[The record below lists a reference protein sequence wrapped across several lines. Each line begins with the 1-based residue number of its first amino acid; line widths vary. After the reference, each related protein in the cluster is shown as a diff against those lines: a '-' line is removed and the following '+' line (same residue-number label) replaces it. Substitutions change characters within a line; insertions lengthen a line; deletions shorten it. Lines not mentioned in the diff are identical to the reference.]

1 MKNKKITFVNFCV
14 DIGRGDLPPNN
25 TVFRSFDSYSVGM
38 YENLDSYVP
47 IVIYTS
53 ENSVKLPNHR
63 NDTNTVINH
72 YTVENIKND
81 LPNYPLYEY
90 FYEKSKKDEIAS
102 FLYYYVPL
110 VVLKIKKMIEVI
122 EQNPFNSEMFFW
134 MDSHFARGIEDQK
147 FLYDEEYYLKVFE
160 NLNDKVKD
168 KFLLF
173 SNSNRPFG
181 FFWGGTKTAIYEV
194 YKNYFDIFFNNLEDR
209 LLTEEL
215 IFKIIYENNPEL
227 FKFLDITHQ
236 GAKYK
241 IAVSEYLNNNKI

>member
-1 MKNKKITFVNFCV
+1 MENKKITFVNFCV
-14 DIGRGDLPPNN
+14 DIGRGDLPSNN
-25 TVFRSFDSYSVGM
+25 TVFRSFDSYRLGM

-53 ENSVKLPNHR
+53 EKSVQLPNHR
-63 NDTNTVINH
+63 NNSNTVINH
-72 YTVENIKND
+72 YTIENIKND
-81 LPNYPLYEY
+81 FPNYSLYEN
-90 FYEKSKKDEIAS
+90 FYKKSKKDEIAS

-147 FLYDEEYYLKVFE
+147 FLYEEEYYLKMFE
-160 NLNDKVKD
+160 NLTNKVQD

-181 FFWGGTKTAIYEV
+181 FFWGGTKPAIYNIYE
-194 YKNYFDIFFNNLEDR
+194 NYFDIFFNNLEDR

-227 FKFLDITHQ
+227 FKFLDISDKSS
-236 GAKYK
+236 KYK
-241 IAVSEYLNNNKI
+241 IAVSEFLNNSKI